1 MKSVEIYVLDINV
14 KIEQYSPNYPAG
26 RVRLESTQRGMK
38 SLQIFQQVYKW
49 GKEAI
54 SEDVISCLL

>member
-49 GKEAI
+49 GKEAK
-54 SEDVISCLL
+54 